1 MSNNYQMVQNSNGE
15 IYYIYNMDFATGVTH
30 GFVSK
35 LTYNGA
41 PDPAFGNNGTVQ
53 LASEPYKTD

>member
-1 MSNNYQMVQNSNGE
+1 MVQNSNGE